1 MPDASVPTVRLG
13 NLTYHLPFAGL
24 LRPLSPLELTELR
37 TSITRHNKVL
47 NRAVTYDSAAW
58 GTRCVIDG
66 ANRLQIAAE
75 LDLDVPVQHRGAM
88 SDEDARAECLDL
100 NLARRHLTV
109 EELEAA
115 RSGRILRVVAAK
127 EEGRST
133 RAIARSEGVS
143 QTQVRR
149 DLADAEETVA
159 PEPETPVSH
168 DHQNVPAPDPARPL
182 AVMQR
187 SFRQIACFN
196 KSSKSGAAQLA
207 GALPELLAGPFGPHL
222 ARIAARHGV
231 PLVED
236 RWPALEV
243 IVAVISDLAAEVAQ
257 GWE

>member
-13 NLTYHLPFAGL
+13 NLTFHLPFAGL

-37 TSITRHNKVL
+37 TSISRHNKVL
-47 NRAVTYDSAAW
+47 SRAVTYDSATW

-115 RSGRILRVVAAK
+115 RTGRILRVMAAK
-127 EEGRST
+127 EEGQST
-133 RAIARSEGVS
+133 RAIARAEGVS
-143 QTQVRR
+143 QTQILR
-149 DLADAEETVA
+149 DLAVAAAPAPTVA
-159 PEPETPVSH
+159 PVPETDVSH
-168 DHQNVPAPDPARPL
+168 DDQSVPEPDPARPL

-187 SFRQIACFN
+187 SFRQIMYL
-196 KSSKSGAAQLA
+196 SKSAKS
-207 GALPELLAGPFGPHL
+207 GALPELLAGPLGAHL
-222 ARIAARHGV
+222 SRIAARHGV
-231 PLVED
+231 PLAGD

-243 IVAVISDLAAEVAQ
+243 IVAVVSDLAAEAAQ